1 LPGAELR
8 PFLFESGYLNR
19 KSIMGSLAVV
29 ILRKK
34 IAGLSSANLE
44 RFVLR
49 ARRALN
55 LRGTVDVIVTS
66 NSELR
71 ALNRRFRGKDKP
83 TDVLSFPSLEIA
95 DKASRRVLGDVAIS
109 IDIARQN
116 AARLGHPVANELRIL
131 ILHGLLHVAGWD
143 HERDNGA
150 MARKEKQLRIQL
162 KLESGLIEREQP
174 CTRSSSS
181 MRTLTRRAR
190 A

>member
-1 LPGAELR
+1 
-8 PFLFESGYLNR
+8 
-19 KSIMGSLAVV
+19 MGSLAVV

-95 DKASRRVLGDVAIS
+95 DKAARRVLGDVAIS